1 MNVQQFAK
9 QLRYLL
15 RAHTWPGGSVVFGSV
30 HVTNGLPEEEYGL
43 LRMPACLISI
53 GDSDSDSEDPD
64 YVKQNFIISYMAQVA
79 GDLRGENPL
88 LGANRPSGNT
98 SSRGRGVLELDEEV
112 SRLLRQVQETSG
124 IKLLARRRSTPE
136 VGKFADLGYVAL
148 RSMLIEAK
156 LTDARYYHPPKYVAG
171 SVAGPNVT
179 LTWTDPPDRF
189 DRRRIHIRR
198 LAGAVAPASATD
210 GVEVAN
216 VALGVNT
223 YVDAPG
229 VGTWS
234 YGIFGT
240 YTDTG
245 AAVDERFSDGYQVEE
260 GVSTTEVVV

>member
-1 MNVQQFAK
+1 MNVVQLAK

-43 LRMPACLISI
+43 LRMPACLLSI
-53 GDSDSDSEDPD
+53 GDSESDGEDPD
-64 YVKQNFIISYMAQVA
+64 YVKQNFMISYMANVA
-79 GDLRGENPL
+79 GDMRGENPL

-98 SSRGRGVLELDEEV
+98 SSRGRGVLELDVEV

-124 IKLLARRRSTPE
+124 VKMLAKRRSTPE
-136 VGKFADLGYVAL
+136 IGKFADLGYVAL
-148 RSMLIEAK
+148 RSMLVEAK
-156 LTDARYYHPPKYVAG
+156 CTDALYYHPPRRVAG
-171 SVAGPNVT
+171 SVLAGNVT
-179 LTWTDPPDRF
+179 LTWADPPNRF

-198 LAGAVAPASATD
+198 SEGATPPADSSAGT
-210 GVEVAN
+210 EVAN

-234 YGIFGT
+234 YTIFGS

-245 AAVDERFSDGYQVEE
+245 AAVDERFSDGPATEE